1 MSIMISM
8 LRSRS
13 EHVVKLSNEFVS
25 WCHKYE
31 GTTDKQG
38 HEHRYIWDRRTIS
51 SSLQCFS
58 FSMDLIFI
66 D

>member
-38 HEHRYIWDRRTIS
+38 HEHRYIWDRKQFPVPCNVS
-51 SSLQCFS
+51 HSLWIWF
-58 FSMDLIFI
+58 L
-66 D
+66 